1 MVACYFFL
9 VQMRCASEGLR
20 EQWAGSSGWGWYQ
33 RAERAKFR
41 RVVVDAKGQRG
52 IWFVDGDGRGGEQA
66 EEGKHVDGNNNNIR
80 RRAAM
85 H

>member
-1 MVACYFFL
+1 MG
-9 VQMRCASEGLR
+9 RP
-20 EQWAGSSGWGWYQ
+20 GSSGWGWYQ

-52 IWFVDGDGRGGEQA
+52 IWFVDGEWERRGEQTRR
-66 EEGKHVDGNNNNIR
+66 EGKHVHGNNNDNLR